1 MVGLVDVH
9 GKPFRSDHLPRTTI
23 LPDKQERQR
32 LSIGRQCAAL
42 HATKANIR
50 TLSGCAGGEHVL
62 DVLR

>member
-32 LSIGRQCAAL
+32 LSIDRQRAA
-42 HATKANIR
+42 TNVG
-50 TLSGCAGGEHVL
+50 TSSGCADGDNVL
-62 DVLR
+62 DV